1 MIPTIMKTQK
11 SIQLTSR
18 AKRKMRNRKD
28 SNVTITKDHKIINI
42 YNKRER
48 KEQIIY
54 KTTGKHVINK

>member
-1 MIPTIMKTQK
+1 MKTQK

-18 AKRKMRNRKD
+18 AKRKMKHRKD

-48 KEQIIY
+48 KEQMIG